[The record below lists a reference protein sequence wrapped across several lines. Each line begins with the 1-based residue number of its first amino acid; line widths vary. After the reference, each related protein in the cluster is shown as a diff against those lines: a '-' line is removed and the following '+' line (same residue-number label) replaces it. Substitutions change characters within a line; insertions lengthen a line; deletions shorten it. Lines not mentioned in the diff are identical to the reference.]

1 VTPTSNLIDGSDT
14 KLEMYQDLRT
24 ALSTGIFAALVD
36 SDKLKDTK
44 ETDLDSSSANT
55 SSLTHILKRAFDVFD
70 DKGKGYVNTADIGR
84 VMERVTGSKLSLED
98 EKDLMTAIK
107 RSSSH
112 KSSTGLSLSDF
123 SNLFTRLS
131 HEHYNQGEFLYHPGD
146 SGDAMYFINSGK
158 VEILTKKGHLVSIL
172 RHGDFFGEGALV
184 EERNESK
191 FCFKRA

>member
-1 VTPTSNLIDGSDT
+1 MCCKYRELYTPCPINLNLPLPC
-14 KLEMYQDLRT
+14 KCCRM
-24 ALSTGIFAALVD
+24 A
-36 SDKLKDTK
+36 K
-44 ETDLDSSSANT
+44 
-55 SSLTHILKRAFDVFD
+55 
-70 DKGKGYVNTADIGR
+70 
-84 VMERVTGSKLSLED
+84 VTGSKLSLED
-98 EKDLMTAIK
+98 ENDLMTAVK

-191 FCFKRA
+191 FCSKPARLCTTQSSSN

>member
-1 VTPTSNLIDGSDT
+1 MA
-14 KLEMYQDLRT
+14 K
-24 ALSTGIFAALVD
+24 
-36 SDKLKDTK
+36 
-44 ETDLDSSSANT
+44 
-55 SSLTHILKRAFDVFD
+55 
-70 DKGKGYVNTADIGR
+70 
-84 VMERVTGSKLSLED
+84 VTGSKLSLED
-98 EKDLMTAIK
+98 EKDLMTAVK

-131 HEHYNQGEFLYHPGD
+131 HEHYNQGVFLYHPGD

-191 FCFKRA
+191 FCSIRACFIQS